1 MSKTLIIGGVAG
13 GATAAA
19 RLRRLDESAEIVIL
33 ERSGYVSYANCGL
46 PYYVSGIIEEKDDLT
61 LQSPQSFRSRFN
73 IDVRVKNEAISID
86 RAAKTVKVRRLEDG
100 SEYTESYDNLI
111 LSPGG
116 KALIPALPGADS
128 DKVRTLR
135 TVEDALEL
143 RRIADEEKPERVVVV
158 GGGFIGLETAENL
171 IHAGISVTLLQ
182 RSAQVLPPLDAD
194 MAAELHTYLREKG
207 LDLRFHQ
214 TLEGFEERDGAL
226 YVKVKD
232 SEDIRC
238 GFAVLAV
245 GVVPETGLARDAGLE
260 LGPKG
265 SIAVDTYMKTSDP
278 SIYAVGDAVTV
289 RNFISGQAT
298 VIPLAGPANK
308 QGRIA
313 ADNILGMG
321 SEYKGTLGSTIIKI
335 FDMTFAATGLNEKS
349 AIAAEIPYDKV
360 VSYSAS
366 HAGYYPGGE
375 NMTIKMLFDPLSGQV
390 LGAQISGGAGVDKRI
405 DVLATAI
412 RMGLSTEDIAELEL
426 AYAPPYS
433 SAKDPV
439 NMAGFMAQ
447 NVRFDIVKQFHW
459 SDVAELQKNENVT
472 LLDVRGVGEFVR
484 GRIEGAVNIPLPD
497 LRERLSELDKTKP
510 VYVNCYSGMRSYI
523 ACRILTG
530 NGFDCYNL
538 SGGWRFYDSVVR
550 AKRESEHYPC
560 GERKPK
566 GK

>member
-1 MSKTLIIGGVAG
+1 MSKILIIGGVAG

-46 PYYVSGIIEEKDDLT
+46 PYYISGVIEERDDLT

-73 IDVRVKNEAISID
+73 IEVRVKNEAISID
-86 RAAKTVKVRRLEDG
+86 RQAKTVTVRRLEDG
-100 SEYTESYDNLI
+100 SEYTESYDSLI

-116 KALIPALPGADS
+116 KALIPELPGVDS
-128 DKVRTLR
+128 DRVKTLR

-143 RRIADEEKPERVVVV
+143 RRIADERPERVVVV

-171 IHAGISVTLLQ
+171 IHAGIGVTLLQ
-182 RSAQVLPPLDAD
+182 RSRQVLPPLDAD

-207 LDLRFHQ
+207 VDLRFEQ

-226 YVKVKD
+226 YVKVKG

-238 GFAVLAV
+238 GYAVLAV
-245 GVVPETGLARDAGLE
+245 GVVPESGLAREAGLE

-265 SIAVDTYMKTSDP
+265 SIVVDSYMRTSDP
-278 SIYAVGDAVTV
+278 SIYAVGDAVVV
-289 RNFISGQAT
+289 RQFVSGQAT

-313 ADNILGMG
+313 ADNIFGIG
-321 SEYKGTLGSTIIKI
+321 SQYKGTLGSTIIKI
-335 FDMTFAATGLNEKS
+335 FDMTFAATGLNEKA
-349 AIAAEIPYDKV
+349 AIAAGVPYDKV
-360 VSYSAS
+360 LSYSAS

-375 NMTIKMLFDPLSGQV
+375 NMTIKLLFEPSSGQV

-412 RMGLSTEDIAELEL
+412 RMGLSTEDLSELEL

-439 NMAGFMAQ
+439 NMLGFMAE
-447 NVRFDIVKQFHW
+447 NVRMGLVKQFHW
-459 SDVAELQKNENVT
+459 SDVAELVKNENVT

-484 GRIEGAVNIPLPD
+484 GRIGDAVNIPLPD
-497 LRERLSELDKTKP
+497 LRERLGELDKGKP

-523 ACRILTG
+523 ACRILSG

-550 AKRESEHYPC
+550 ARRETELYPC
-560 GERKPK
+560 GEPK
-566 GK
+566 AKGN

>member
-46 PYYVSGIIEEKDDLT
+46 PYYVSGVIEEQDDLT

-86 RAAKTVKVRRLEDG
+86 RQAKTVTVCRLEDG
-100 SEYTESYDNLI
+100 SEYTESYDSLI

-116 KALIPALPGADS
+116 KALIPELPGVHS
-128 DKVRTLR
+128 DRVKTLR

-143 RRIADEEKPERVVVV
+143 RRATDEKPERVVVV

-171 IHAGISVTLLQ
+171 IHAGIPVTLLQ

-194 MAAELHTYLREKG
+194 MAAELHSYLRQKG
-207 LDLRFHQ
+207 VDLRFGQ
-214 TLEGFEERDGAL
+214 TLEGFGERDGAL

-238 GFAVLAV
+238 GYAVLAV
-245 GVVPETGLARDAGLE
+245 GVVPESGLAREAGLE

-265 SIAVDTYMKTSDP
+265 SIVVDSYMRTSDP
-278 SIYAVGDAVTV
+278 SIYAVGDAVVV
-289 RNFISGQAT
+289 RQFISGQAT

-313 ADNILGMG
+313 ADNIFGIG

-335 FDMTFAATGLNEKS
+335 FDMTFAATGLNEKA

-375 NMTIKMLFDPLSGQV
+375 NMTIKLLFDPLSGQT

-412 RMGLSTEDIAELEL
+412 RMGLSTEDLAELEL

-439 NMAGFMAQ
+439 NMLGFMAE
-447 NVRFDIVKQFHW
+447 NIRMGFVKQYHW
-459 SDVAELQKNENVT
+459 SDVADLSKNKDVT
-472 LLDVRGVGEFVR
+472 LIDVRGAGEFVR

-497 LRERLSELDKTKP
+497 LRERLGELDKSKP
-510 VYVNCYSGMRSYI
+510 LYVNCYSGMRSYI
-523 ACRILTG
+523 ACRILSG

-550 AKRESEHYPC
+550 AQRETEHYPC
-560 GERKPK
+560 GERKTE